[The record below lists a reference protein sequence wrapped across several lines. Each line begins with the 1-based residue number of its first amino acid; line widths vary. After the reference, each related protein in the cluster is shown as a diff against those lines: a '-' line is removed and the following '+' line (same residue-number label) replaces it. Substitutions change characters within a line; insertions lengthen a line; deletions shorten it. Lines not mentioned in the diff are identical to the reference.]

1 MTNKTRKHIWPV
13 AVMSLVVAGALAVV
27 LALYAVP
34 QQVAQA
40 HECDDLSGQ
49 ERARCLSLHR
59 QEGEDHAEP
68 TQADVAAVPGFTI
81 EHGGEA
87 RQVSVDWDAVEGAAE
102 YKVEYRQ
109 CEADP
114 CSGAFTTAAVLP
126 AATTDYLI
134 TGLNAGTQYQVRVTA
149 YNTAGMVLARSSSVV
164 STSRYLLTFN
174 TGTTPLR
181 SDPSNLETDGVAG
194 EDSTIRAT
202 VWVPETT
209 DPDRT
214 DTVTIQFMSMADPA
228 DPPEYFGIDVDD
240 REQFTTLGLLAVSST
255 GTGHGELT
263 IRPRDADKR
272 SFDMTFACTLPATR
286 VYVIV
291 YDDEVDVVEQGWVTL
306 ECPAPPPPPPPD
318 DEITTAE
325 CYSVTGYMGDDEDEA
340 MAQMRDDIEP
350 HERPAH
356 RTNPEMGQDT
366 IQILE
371 GSADVQITVTS
382 CEAGPVYI
390 RFLDSDGDV
399 FGTDIDEC
407 ETCAGA
413 SGADVV
419 GLDSQQK
426 LELNLGPTD
435 MDADMALMYDQY
447 NVVTPGSGADKYLV
461 GKPGMYHQGTFRFIA
476 PCDWDPFEVEVYEKD
491 GKVLQELEN
500 GMLSQTISCVA
511 AEQPEQ
517 AEAQPIEVIQGSRAD
532 REMIVRWQPIAGAV
546 KYTVAVLDTSDPAM
560 YIVAYMATFDPS
572 DTRETTVTSLTSGT
586 RYIYAV
592 YAELPGGTYSPVEF
606 VINAPEF

>member
-1 MTNKTRKHIWPV
+1 MINKTRKHIWPV

-59 QEGEDHAEP
+59 EDGEDHADEP
-68 TQADVAAVPGFTI
+68 TQADVPAVPGFTI
-81 EHGGEA
+81 GHGGQA
-87 RQVSVDWDAVEGAAE
+87 RQVAVDWDAVEGAAE

-109 CEADP
+109 CETDP

-149 YNTAGMVLARSSSVV
+149 YNTAGMALARSSSLV

-181 SDPSNLETDGVAG
+181 SDRANLETEGVAG
-194 EDSTIRAT
+194 EDSTITAT

-214 DTVTIQFMSMADPA
+214 DTVTIQFVSMDDLA
-228 DPPEYFGIDVDD
+228 DPPKYFGIDVDD

-291 YDDEVDVVEQGWVTL
+291 YDDEVNVVEQGWVTL
-306 ECPAPPPPPPPD
+306 KCPAPGAA
-318 DEITTAE
+318 IR
-325 CYSVTGYMGDDEDEA
+325 GYG
-340 MAQMRDDIEP
+340 R
-350 HERPAH
+350 
-356 RTNPEMGQDT
+356 G
-366 IQILE
+366 
-371 GSADVQITVTS
+371 
-382 CEAGPVYI
+382 
-390 RFLDSDGDV
+390 
-399 FGTDIDEC
+399 
-407 ETCAGA
+407 
-413 SGADVV
+413 
-419 GLDSQQK
+419 
-426 LELNLGPTD
+426 
-435 MDADMALMYDQY
+435 
-447 NVVTPGSGADKYLV
+447 
-461 GKPGMYHQGTFRFIA
+461 
-476 PCDWDPFEVEVYEKD
+476 
-491 GKVLQELEN
+491 
-500 GMLSQTISCVA
+500 
-511 AEQPEQ
+511 
-517 AEAQPIEVIQGSRAD
+517 
-532 REMIVRWQPIAGAV
+532 
-546 KYTVAVLDTSDPAM
+546 
-560 YIVAYMATFDPS
+560 
-572 DTRETTVTSLTSGT
+572 
-586 RYIYAV
+586 
-592 YAELPGGTYSPVEF
+592 
-606 VINAPEF
+606 